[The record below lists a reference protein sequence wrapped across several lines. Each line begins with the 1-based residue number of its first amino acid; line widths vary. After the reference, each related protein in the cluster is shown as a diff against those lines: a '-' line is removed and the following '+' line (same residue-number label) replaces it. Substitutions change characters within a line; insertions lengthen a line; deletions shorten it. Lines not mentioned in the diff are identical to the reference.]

1 MEENDFYT
9 FLKVLKK
16 YKLCYQFK
24 QSLKKSINDYRIYG
38 YNSTW
43 LALFARAFIQN
54 KKSWV
59 LEIKNILLDVHGM
72 RITNREIIEKII
84 FLTLN
89 PPLCSTTTHA
99 MINEIYYM
107 IKDLY
112 YERKNFIHLKNY

>member
-24 QSLKKSINDYRIYG
+24 QRLKELINEYRIYG
-38 YNSTW
+38 YNGTW
-43 LALFARAFIQN
+43 TALVARAFIQN

-72 RITNREIIEKII
+72 YINNREAIEKI
-84 FLTLN
+84 FFFTLDL
-89 PPLCSTTTHA
+89 PRYSTTTHA

-107 IKDLY
+107 IKD
-112 YERKNFIHLKNY
+112 

>member
-16 YKLCYQFK
+16 YKLCYHFK
-24 QSLKKSINDYRIYG
+24 QRLKKLINEYRIYG

-43 LALFARAFIQN
+43 TALVARAFIQN

-72 RITNREIIEKII
+72 RINNREAIEKIV
-84 FLTLN
+84 FFTLN
-89 PPLCSTTTHA
+89 PPLSSTTTHA

-107 IKDLY
+107 IKD
-112 YERKNFIHLKNY
+112 

>member
-38 YNSTW
+38 YDSTW

-72 RITNREIIEKII
+72 RINNRELIQKII
-84 FLTLN
+84 FLTLD
-89 PPLCSTTTHA
+89 PPTQNYRTTHM
-99 MINEIYYM
+99 MIDEICYM
-107 IKDLY
+107 I
-112 YERKNFIHLKNY
+112 EN